1 MVSKILSLSSSTT
14 GLNLASQLFTF
25 LLESSSLLTQIYNLL
40 QIKINNKRHL
50 HSQYFK
56 RHLLCNQLK
65 SRHLHNQCYLR
76 INKVHQFN
84 RIKIN
89 HL

>member
-1 MVSKILSLSSSTT
+1 MSSSLVSKILYLSSCMT
-14 GLNLASQLFTF
+14 GLNLASQPFTF
-25 LLESSSLLTQIYNLL
+25 LLESSSLLTQIYNLI

-56 RHLLCNQLK
+56 RHLLRNQLK
-65 SRHLHNQCYLR
+65 SRYLR

-84 RIKIN
+84 RIKIS